1 MSSNAEYR
9 LRLLV
14 ESMVR
19 EGHDEKTITAAVR
32 AADDR
37 PVSESRPL
45 APARALRP
53 RRLGRRAAA

>member
-19 EGHDEKTITAAVR
+19 DGHDEKTITAAVR

-37 PVSESRPL
+37 PVSGPQPL

-53 RRLGRRAAA
+53 RLLGRRAAA